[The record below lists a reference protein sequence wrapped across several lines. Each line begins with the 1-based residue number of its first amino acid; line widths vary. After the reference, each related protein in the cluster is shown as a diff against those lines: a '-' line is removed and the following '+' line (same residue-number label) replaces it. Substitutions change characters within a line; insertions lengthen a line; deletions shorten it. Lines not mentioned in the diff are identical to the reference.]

1 MMCETFVAMFKDTVL
16 ENSHARKRAYFR
28 KVYKQSGGTGNVN
41 ILKDGAL
48 LITKNNLFMEKK
60 FK

>member
-16 ENSHARKRAYFR
+16 ENGHSHKRAYFR

-41 ILKDGAL
+41 MLKDGCSTA
-48 LITKNNLFMEKK
+48 NY
-60 FK
+60 